1 MRETFWHKVAQQ
13 STNKAPTKQKLVFLF
28 PVFVLRE
35 LSLDSFTETQTY
47 ESRVSRCVWQVQVKY
62 FVTNEAVLTL

>member
-13 STNKAPTKQKLVFLF
+13 STNKAKVGL
-28 PVFVLRE
+28 PVSSVVLRE

-47 ESRVSRCVWQVQVKY
+47 ESRVSRCIWQVQVKY